1 MSRDMTPDMQSG
13 VYEEVA
19 RLASAGKLKVKVE
32 KTFPLAQ
39 AGQAQALS
47 EQGHTEG
54 KIVLIVN
61 EAKANRK

>member
-1 MSRDMTPDMQSG
+1 MPRDVAVMPRS
-13 VYEEVA
+13 VYEEVTTLA
-19 RLASAGKLKVKVE
+19 RTGKLKVKVE

-39 AGQAQALS
+39 AGRAQELS

-61 EAKANRK
+61 EAKANRR

>member
-1 MSRDMTPDMQSG
+1 MNRDAVVQRG

-19 RLASAGKLKVKVE
+19 TLASTGKLKVKVE

-39 AGQAQALS
+39 AAQAQELS

-54 KIVLIVN
+54 KIVLIVD
-61 EAKANRK
+61 ETKANRR